1 MFLRFKTLI
10 LFTLTLLLGVSIGF
24 AQTPTEKKPTPTPT
38 PVAPV
43 DPTKT
48 GIVNAEQVAEA
59 AIYLYSGFGGR
70 ESLNQIRKT
79 TFERGRI
86 TVVNLEGI
94 TEKATYERWVM
105 RADSLDKERI
115 RLDQAFP
122 ASRYSLI
129 FNNDKIFGIFNE
141 QVFVPREDVTK
152 SFEHQIWHGL
162 EALLRYK
169 ENGATLAL
177 SGKEKIMGVEFHRL
191 DLTDKQNRKTR
202 YFISTKSIRVMHLE
216 YTEAGVKYLRKFY
229 DYNYAQGT
237 LFPFRTVLW
246 ANDKQVEETEILTVS
261 YGLKIEESMFQSNLP

>member
-10 LFTLTLLLGVSIGF
+10 LFTLTLLLGVSIAS

-43 DPTKT
+43 DPSKAGVFT
-48 GIVNAEQVAEA
+48 AEQVAEA

-70 ESLNQIRKT
+70 ENLSQIRKT
-79 TFERGRI
+79 TFERGRMTI
-86 TVVNLEGI
+86 VNLEGI

-105 RADSLDKERI
+105 RAESLDKERI
-115 RLDQAFP
+115 RLDQVYP

-129 FNNDKIFGIFNE
+129 YNNDKIFGIFNE
-141 QVFVPREDVTK
+141 QVFAPREDVTK

-202 YFISTKSIRVMHLE
+202 YFISTKSFRVMHLE
-216 YTEAGVKYLRKFY
+216 YTESGIKYLRKFY

-246 ANDKQVEETEILTVS
+246 ANDKQVEETEVLTVS